1 MRKKSK
7 KYGVTTDEIMD
18 YLKENVPTHDDLKQF
33 ATKEDLKQFATKEDL
48 GRMRSDIIDFVDK
61 KLLDLKGDIIILMK
75 TEDQKLL
82 ALIALLVQKN
92 VISDREA
99 KQVVKIDPFRQAHV
113 YAKA

>member
-18 YLKENVPTHDDLKQF
+18 YLKENVPTHD
-33 ATKEDLKQFATKEDL
+33 DLKQFATKEDL